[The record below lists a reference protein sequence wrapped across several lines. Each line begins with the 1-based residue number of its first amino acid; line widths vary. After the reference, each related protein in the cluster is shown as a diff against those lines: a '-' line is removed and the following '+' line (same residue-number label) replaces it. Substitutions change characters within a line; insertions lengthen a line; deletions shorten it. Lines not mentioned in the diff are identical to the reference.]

1 MLKKI
6 KSCIRA
12 RSKITWHF
20 CILTSPYLSSFCSK
34 IGLMSIHILRK
45 MENMMSV
52 FKEREIADFVFSDE
66 WLGNTMLFIAGPRQ
80 CGKTSLVRKF
90 LEEKGCSSL
99 YYNWDIEKVRTR
111 YRKDPELSILQIFH
125 NTLVN

>member
-1 MLKKI
+1 
-6 KSCIRA
+6 
-12 RSKITWHF
+12 
-20 CILTSPYLSSFCSK
+20 
-34 IGLMSIHILRK
+34 
-45 MENMMSV
+45 MSV

-111 YRKDPELSILQIFH
+111 YRKDPNFFVKEASLLRIEKPYLVLDEIHKMTRWKNILKGIYDEYQHLISIIVTRQRPS
-125 NTLVN
+125 